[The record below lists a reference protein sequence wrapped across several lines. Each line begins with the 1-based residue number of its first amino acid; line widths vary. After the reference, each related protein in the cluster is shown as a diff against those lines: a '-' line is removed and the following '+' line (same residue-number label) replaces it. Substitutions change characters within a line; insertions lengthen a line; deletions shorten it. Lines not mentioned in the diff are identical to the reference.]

1 MTDLNASPTPP
12 KIAVR
17 NVGKSYGETVV
28 LEQLNLDIAE
38 GAFCTIVGASGCGK
52 STFLRML
59 LSQEKPTQGHIL
71 LDGEPLPEEPTP
83 ERGIVFQRYSVF
95 SHLTVEDN
103 LILAGDF
110 EKSALTGR
118 TFGSARAKARD
129 AVSETLDKIG
139 LAAARK
145 RYPAQLSGGMQQ
157 RLAIAQAL
165 LKRPKILLLD
175 EPFGALDPGIR
186 VDMHEL
192 LLDLWADMDMTVFMV
207 THDIHEAFKL
217 GTRLLVFNKTR
228 HDPHAPER
236 YGATIT
242 YDLPLKDISGKRT
255 DALMSDVSSVDRL
268 GADDIYNSLAQSTAK
283 GRDGQTGGLSSA

>member
-1 MTDLNASPTPP
+1 MNSPTGP

-17 NVGKSYGETVV
+17 NLAKAYGGTIV
-28 LEQLNLDIAE
+28 LERVNIDVPA

-59 LSQEKPTQGHIL
+59 LSQEHPDTGQIL
-71 LDGEPLPEEPTP
+71 LDGVALPPEPTAD
-83 ERGIVFQRYSVF
+83 RGIVFQRYSVF
-95 SHLTVEDN
+95 PHLTVEDN
-103 LILAGDF
+103 LLLGAEFQSSPLI
-110 EKSALTGR
+110 GR
-118 TFGSARAKARD
+118 KFGAARRQARE
-129 AVSETLDKIG
+129 AVRETLEKIG
-139 LAAARK
+139 LAPARS

-165 LKRPKILLLD
+165 LKEPDVLLLD

-186 VDMHEL
+186 ADMHDL
-192 LLDLWADMDMTVFMV
+192 LLDLWKERAMTVFMV

-217 GTRLLVFNKTR
+217 GTRVLVFDKVR

-242 YDLPLKDISGKRT
+242 YDLPLDREGAREVPEPSQLFGQPA
-255 DALMSDVSSVDRL
+255 DAIRSR
-268 GADDIYNSLAQSTAK
+268 
-283 GRDGQTGGLSSA
+283 

>member
-1 MTDLNASPTPP
+1 VNGDTAKRPP

-17 NVGKSYGETVV
+17 SVGKTYGDTVV

-59 LSQEKPTQGHIL
+59 LSQEQPSSGTIL
-71 LDGEPLPEEPTP
+71 LDGDPLPNEPTP

-95 SHLTVEDN
+95 PHLTVEDN
-103 LILAGDF
+103 LILAADF
-110 EKSALTGR
+110 DASMVTGR
-118 TFGSARAKARD
+118 TFGKARANARE
-129 AVSETLDKIG
+129 AVSDTLNKIG

-165 LKRPKILLLD
+165 LKRPKVLLLD

-186 VDMHEL
+186 VDMHDL
-192 LLDLWADMDMTVFMV
+192 LLELWREMSMTVFMV

-217 GTRLLVFNKTR
+217 GTRLLVFNKVR

-236 YGATIT
+236 FGATIT
-242 YDLPLKDISGKRT
+242 YDLPLKDSSGNKRES
-255 DALMSDVSSVDRL
+255 ASSPNP
-268 GADDIYNSLAQSTAK
+268 DDIYNSLSLPTKDQNG
-283 GRDGQTGGLSSA
+283 GRLNV

>member
-1 MTDLNASPTPP
+1 MTEVAKP
-12 KIAVR
+12 KISVR
-17 NVGKSYGETVV
+17 NLTKSYGDTIV
-28 LEQLNLDIAE
+28 LERVNIDVHA

-59 LSQEKPTQGHIL
+59 LSQEHPTGGAILKDEKPL
-71 LDGEPLPEEPTP
+71 SREPSPD
-83 ERGIVFQRYSVF
+83 RGIVFQKYSVF
-95 SHLTVEDN
+95 PHLTVEDN
-103 LILAGDF
+103 LILADEFDRGGIA
-110 EKSALTGR
+110 SR
-118 TFGSARAKARD
+118 SFGSARSVARER
-129 AVSETLDKIG
+129 VTETLEKIG

-165 LKRPKILLLD
+165 LKKPDILLLD

-186 VDMHEL
+186 LDMHDL
-192 LLDLWADMDMTVFMV
+192 LLDLWRERSMTVFMV

-217 GTRLLVFNKTR
+217 GTRLLVFDKTR

-242 YDLPLKDISGKRT
+242 YDLPLNDSTRNHVPDA
-255 DALMSDVSSVDRL
+255 DALITQPPKQDI
-268 GADDIYNSLAQSTAK
+268 GANHA
-283 GRDGQTGGLSSA
+283 